1 MKKIINEYANYTVP
15 LYGPAAFVV
24 KKAKGSLV
32 WDMDNKKYIDF
43 TPDISVTKLDHSNDV
58 LTKIM

>member
-15 LYGPAAFVV
+15 FYSPVAFVV

-32 WDMDNKKYIDF
+32 WDMDNKK
-43 TPDISVTKLDHSNDV
+43 ISIL
-58 LTKIM
+58 L